1 MQCVCRCEVATA
13 AEQSGACALGQA
25 ATLEIL
31 KSWEGGSD
39 VWRSAWARR
48 TARERNSSAM
58 HRTHKGVSHS
68 IAALKE
74 ELTDTQAHTFLHTH
88 AGVATAATE
97 SECSLFIIFSPPCA
111 QIGTSQAVFQL
122 SSRGK
127 VKL

>member
-39 VWRSAWARR
+39 AWHSAWALR

-58 HRTHKGVSHS
+58 HCTHNGVSHS
-68 IAALKE
+68 AAALKE
-74 ELTDTQAHTFLHTH
+74 ELADTQAHTHT
-88 AGVATAATE
+88 
-97 SECSLFIIFSPPCA
+97 
-111 QIGTSQAVFQL
+111 QKSQQRKRVHYL
-122 SSRGK
+122 SSSVHCVHR
-127 VKL
+127 